1 MTNTPPL
8 PNPNKLRNQAN
19 AKLENFKFNNY
30 LAKSV
35 PIGSSIKIDQS
46 ILKLKNIRTDV
57 LGRQLRTLHNSGEII
72 ICQLNPL
79 NQQLVTINPALINS
93 PSDVIKLIMNGG
105 FTIYNKS
112 LKEKTEPVEVGG
124 PEAIITF
131 QNPIPK
137 PDVDEVR
144 TTTPTNIDA
153 LNAVLDNLRNQARIL
168 PRPAPNSAGIN
179 GPRI

>member
-1 MTNTPPL
+1 MTNTLPL
-8 PNPNKLRNQAN
+8 TGLDKLRIQAN

-72 ICQLNPL
+72 ICHSNPS
-79 NQQLVTINPALINS
+79 NQQLVAINPALINS

-105 FTIYNKS
+105 FTIY
-112 LKEKTEPVEVGG
+112 
-124 PEAIITF
+124 
-131 QNPIPK
+131 
-137 PDVDEVR
+137 
-144 TTTPTNIDA
+144 
-153 LNAVLDNLRNQARIL
+153 
-168 PRPAPNSAGIN
+168 
-179 GPRI
+179 